1 MMGFPREDSLM
12 FNTLRMK
19 LTLGFLPLLVILIAL
34 GLWAIV
40 MFYGLGGNI
49 DVILR
54 ENYRSVLAVER
65 MKEALERMDSGL
77 MFAASGRNQ
86 LAREQF
92 DKFRAEFE
100 RQLAVEQA
108 NITVPGEAELVD
120 ELSAAYRTYLAQT
133 DDYFK
138 RPLTGPA
145 NRGDE
150 YFSHLLPE
158 FENLRQL
165 EDKILLL
172 NQQNMEQMNERA
184 LRNAAS
190 STRLMIA
197 ALLVAVILAI
207 ASARVLTRFIRD
219 PIVALTQAARAVSQG
234 NLDQVVPATT
244 SDELGELGQAF
255 NAMARTIREY
265 REAGSLRLL
274 RAQKTAQATIDS
286 VPDPVVVVDPQGG
299 VERVNPAASRLLQ
312 ATVGADGQTLPWAA
326 PAALKP
332 HLESVLAGQG
342 DYLPL
347 SLDQAIFLRD
357 GNQDRY
363 FMPRVLRIR
372 SDSGELL
379 GAAVVLSDVTKFRLV
394 DQLKSDIISTVSHEL
409 KTPLTSLQM
418 VVHLLLEEVVGPLT
432 TKQTELLV
440 AARQDSDR
448 LLGMIN
454 DLLDLTRIE
463 QGRVALDQEPV
474 DAAEILRDAVERNR
488 SAAEDAGI
496 TLECQIEPALP
507 PILIDRERIEHVFDN
522 LMNNALRHTDRGGKV
537 TLKAAAADVSVQ
549 YSITD
554 SGEGIPPQFLPRL
567 FEKFYRVPG
576 TRRPGG
582 AGLGLA
588 IVREIIVAHG
598 GSVEAS
604 STLGK
609 GTTFTFSLP
618 ATAEAGLGEAVGN
631 NTLC

>member
-1 MMGFPREDSLM
+1 M

-19 LTLGFLPLLVILIAL
+19 LTLGFLPLLAILIAL

-40 MFYGLGGNI
+40 MFYGLRDTI

-54 ENYRSVLAVER
+54 ENYRRVRAVE
-65 MKEALERMDSGL
+65 MKEAIERMDSVL
-77 MFAASGRNQ
+77 KSAVSARNQ
-86 LAREQF
+86 DAREQF
-92 DKFRAEFE
+92 DKFRDEFE
-100 RQLAVEQA
+100 RKLAAEQTNA
-108 NITVPGEAELVD
+108 TVPGERDLVD
-120 ELSAAYRTYLAQT
+120 ELSAAYRTYRAHL

-138 RPLTGPA
+138 RPLTGPE
-145 NRGDE
+145 NRHDE
-150 YFSHLLPE
+150 YSSRLHPE
-158 FENLRQL
+158 FENLKQI

-172 NQQNMEQMNERA
+172 NKQNMEQMNERA
-184 LRNAAS
+184 LRTAAS
-190 STRLMIA
+190 STRLMIF
-197 ALLVAVILAI
+197 ALLIAVALAI
-207 ASARVLTRFIRD
+207 VSARVLTRLIRE
-219 PIVALTQAARAVSQG
+219 PIVALTQATRAVSQG
-234 NLDQVVPATT
+234 NLDQVVPTTT
-244 SDELGELGQAF
+244 SDELGELGQTF
-255 NAMARTIREY
+255 NTMARTIREY
-265 REAGSLRLL
+265 RDAGSLRLL

-286 VPDPVVVVDPQGG
+286 FPDPVVVVDPQGE

-312 ATVGADGQTLPWAA
+312 ATAGADGQTLPWAA

-357 GNQDRY
+357 GNQDKY

-394 DQLKSDIISTVSHEL
+394 DQLKSDMISTVSHEL

-474 DAAEILRDAVERNR
+474 DAAELLRDALDRNR

-507 PILIDRERIEHVFDN
+507 PVLVDRERIEHVFDN
-522 LMNNALRHTDRGGKV
+522 LMHNALRHTDRGGKI
-537 TLKAAAADVSVQ
+537 TLKAAALEGSVQ

-554 SGEGIPPQFLPRL
+554 SGEGIPPQFLPRV
-567 FEKFYRVPG
+567 FDKFYRVPG
-576 TRRPGG
+576 SRRPVG

-588 IVREIIVAHG
+588 IVREIILAHA
-598 GSVEAS
+598 GSIEAS
-604 STLGK
+604 STLGM
-609 GTTFTFSLP
+609 GTTFTFNLP
-618 ATAEAGLGEAVGN
+618 AATEAGLGDAVGN
-631 NTLC
+631 LATASSANEQERR